1 VNPLTRV
8 RVRALARRVIVEENS
23 FTMWFCTNC
32 TTRFWFSYG
41 LFSEFWPAQPITP
54 LSRYSI
60 STSFAAT
67 YTCPLY
73 RATGAERLGLRAFED
88 KT

>member
-1 VNPLTRV
+1 MWSSRGRGESADAGV

-41 LFSEFWPAQPITP
+41 LFSEFWPAQPVTP

-60 STSFAAT
+60 STPFAAT
-67 YTCPLY
+67 NTFPLY
-73 RATGAERLGLRAFED
+73 RAGS
-88 KT
+88 